1 MAEPLPH
8 YHVVA
13 ALVECE
19 SEYLCVQR
27 GKTKYEYTSYKYE
40 FPGGKVEAGETEAE
54 ALKRELMEEMNYE
67 VEVVRHLTTITHHYS
82 DFSVTL
88 SIHLCTAQNKEFEM
102 REHVDFRWLK
112 PNEMTALPWVAADQ
126 HFIEELPKYIESEE

>member
-1 MAEPLPH
+1 MTETHPH

-19 SEYLCVQR
+19 GDYLCVQR
-27 GKTKYEYTSYKYE
+27 GKAKYEYTSYKYE

-54 ALKRELMEEMNYE
+54 ALKRELMEEMNYD
-67 VEVVRHLTTITHHYS
+67 VEVVRHLTTIEHHYE

-88 SIHLCTAQNKEFEM
+88 SIHLCKAQTKEFEM

-112 PNEMTALPWVAADQ
+112 PTDMSALPWVAADQ
-126 HFIEELPKYIESEE
+126 QFIEELPKYL

>member
-19 SEYLCVQR
+19 GEYLCVQR

-88 SIHLCTAQNKEFEM
+88 SIHLCKAQTKEFEM
-102 REHVDFRWLK
+102 REHIDFRWLK
-112 PNEMTALPWVAADQ
+112 PTEMPALPWVAADQ
-126 HFIEELPKYIESEE
+126 QFIEELPKYIVNEK

>member
-1 MAEPLPH
+1 MTEPIPH

-13 ALVECE
+13 ALVECKGD
-19 SEYLCVQR
+19 YLCVQR

-40 FPGGKVEAGETEAE
+40 FPGGKVEVGETEAE

-67 VEVVRHLTTITHHYS
+67 VEVVRHLTTISYHYS

-88 SIHLCTAQNKEFEM
+88 SIHLCKAQTKAFEM

-112 PNEMTALPWVAADQ
+112 PKEMLSLPWVAADQ
-126 HFIEELPKYIESEE
+126 QFIEELPNFL